1 MTRHHLTDTELL
13 GLHFDQRRGGDAH
26 EHLDGCVTC
35 QARGRA
41 VTELLSEVD
50 RAAADEADALFG
62 PEALAKQHARIMG
75 RIAHESRSARIISFP
90 AASAPP
96 ERPAKTG
103 TRWVAAHINGAP
115 VSGRAPRIVFA
126 PEDRLSGSG
135 GCNTLSAV
143 YEAQAG
149 AIAVRALGATERA
162 CDEAVM
168 RQEGAFLALLAKAA
182 RYEHDNARLVLAD
195 ETGRSIEFTPAV

>member
-1 MTRHHLTDTELL
+1 MRNELSRSSL
-13 GLHFDQRRGGDAH
+13 IALSLACGL
-26 EHLDGCVTC
+26 L
-35 QARGRA
+35 
-41 VTELLSEVD
+41 
-50 RAAADEADALFG
+50 AAACETASPPAVA
-62 PEALAKQHARIMG
+62 PIAQSELA
-75 RIAHESRSARIISFP
+75 
-90 AASAPP
+90 
-96 ERPAKTG
+96 G
-103 TRWVAAHINGAP
+103 TRWVAARINGAP

-126 PEDRLSGSG
+126 LEDRLSGSG

-182 RYEHDNARLVLAD
+182 RYERDNARLILAD